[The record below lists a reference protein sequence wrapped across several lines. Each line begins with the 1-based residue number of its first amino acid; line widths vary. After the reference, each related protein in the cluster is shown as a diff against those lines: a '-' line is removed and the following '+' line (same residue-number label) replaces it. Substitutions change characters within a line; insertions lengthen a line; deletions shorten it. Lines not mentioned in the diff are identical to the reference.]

1 LSDNNFE
8 DDMEELAAEIAV
20 KAGAADV
27 SLHDQIDAFKALM
40 PYLALLK
47 KGKKND
53 DEEEDEEEDDMPN
66 FNNFQKNIHAVK

>member
-1 LSDNNFE
+1 MSDDNDFE
-8 DDMEELAAEIAV
+8 GDMEQLAAEIAI

-47 KGKKND
+47 KGKKG
-53 DEEEDEEEDDMPN
+53 DEENDEDMPN
-66 FNNFQKNIHAVK
+66 FGSFQKKIHSVK